1 MTELPKSKR
10 QDVYMAIH
18 LGYLVPVSLRDTE
31 PGFYARTKA
40 CIGWLSVPL
49 RRNMPFRFG
58 HIFLYIC
65 RHFFIE

>member
-10 QDVYMAIH
+10 QGVYMAIH
-18 LGYLVPVSLRDTE
+18 LGYLVQVSLRDTE

-49 RRNMPFRFG
+49 RRNMPFRIG
-58 HIFLYIC
+58 HIFLYIYI
-65 RHFFIE
+65 HLMIK